1 MSPFEGPNSRDT
13 PRKKKGGKRQNER
26 EDKNRRK
33 DFWRPTWGAGIKPE
47 DYENEMVLTSNQLEL
62 ELESKDF
69 DWWEILEITLPPRD
83 LGPTRGY
90 QV

>member
-1 MSPFEGPNSRDT
+1 MKEKIKIG
-13 PRKKKGGKRQNER
+13 ER
-26 EDKNRRK
+26 I
-33 DFWRPTWGAGIKPE
+33 FGALRGARGLSLNE